1 MVLFKKA
8 ELILDVL
15 SISVEASKEN
25 QLANLELIEM
35 NKIKVDK
42 NHDHYE
48 LTGNR
53 VTVSLDHADL
63 DEIIAILQDA
73 SNHLKKEV

>member
-1 MVLFKKA
+1 MILFKNA
-8 ELILDVL
+8 ELILETL
-15 SISVEASKEN
+15 SLVATSDNSNQICTLEFAEMEYSVDEN
-25 QLANLELIEM
+25 SGYSYKPNQ
-35 NKIKVDK
+35 
-42 NHDHYE
+42 
-48 LTGNR
+48 NR